1 MTIGEVLTLIGVPA
15 IISGFVVAIGIALYN
30 KWKNKRDT
38 TREERVL
45 LRLGVQALLRNEL
58 LSQYEF
64 YMKQKWISIDNKA
77 NYDNMYKRYHSL
89 GQNGVMDHCYE
100 EIMELPT
107 EKPETV
113 RKIKNNKNVT
123 KNNKII

>member
-30 KWKNKRDT
+30 KWKNKRDN

-89 GQNGVMDHCYE
+89 GQNGVMGHCYE

>member
-30 KWKNKRDT
+30 KWKNKRDN

-58 LSQYEF
+58 LSKYEF

-113 RKIKNNKNVT
+113 RKIKNNKNGT
-123 KNNKII
+123 KNN